1 MRRIPSSWQLSPRLA
16 LHVNRIAPLRADNI
30 VVDANRLLPC
40 CLRKQHF
47 NFPTNESSKEGR
59 DSWLPGNVVP
69 ANYVPINRTAGEGG
83 DVLGRWRV
91 CTGLEGKIVWRLRRF
106 NRARLKLLPVDVST
120 SGVSGV
126 LEVRVVIGYN
136 GVAVCLVAVEIRRA
150 RSRHLRH

>member
-1 MRRIPSSWQLSPRLA
+1 M
-16 LHVNRIAPLRADNI
+16 
-30 VVDANRLLPC
+30 
-40 CLRKQHF
+40 
-47 NFPTNESSKEGR
+47 
-59 DSWLPGNVVP
+59 P

-83 DVLGRWRV
+83 DVLGRV
-91 CTGLEGKIVWRLRRF
+91 CTGLEGKIVWRPRRF
-106 NRARLKLLPVDVST
+106 NRARFKLLPVDVST